1 MHKSAFFLC
10 RWDEPD
16 SFVKSGKFFAK
27 ADGQNLKQTTA
38 TFTAFFRFLV
48 KLELI
53 QNRTTQRLLKCFATG
68 ITVTAC
74 LRFITQ
80 I

>member
-1 MHKSAFFLC
+1 MHKSAFLC

-27 ADGQNLKQTTA
+27 ADGQNLKQNHSDVYC
-38 TFTAFFRFLV
+38 FLPLPG